1 MKCVVHDQV
10 ASMQFRPDAHH
21 RSVPAVLKDPRL
33 SSDEKRAI
41 LSAWASDMY
50 AVESSPTL
58 RMIPGH
64 TAPLR
69 LSEILSA
76 LRGLD
81 DDEPPPRGGAAKRMT
96 AGNGEADSHAAIAPA
111 VTHLARLRREADL
124 RAASIK
130 AHRDSIRRYKRI
142 LQTNLTDLERQFV
155 VRRLAEEQYAI
166 RKLSQARTLERTDDD
181 VSHALLAR
189 PPNRASPKAQ
199 EGLEVTAH
207 GPA

>member
-1 MKCVVHDQV
+1 
-10 ASMQFRPDAHH
+10 
-21 RSVPAVLKDPRL
+21 
-33 SSDEKRAI
+33 
-41 LSAWASDMY
+41 MY
-50 AVESSPTL
+50 AVESSPML

-64 TAPLR
+64 TTPLR

-81 DDEPPPRGGAAKRMT
+81 DDDPPPRGGAAKRMT

-155 VRRLAEEQYAI
+155 VRRLAEEQSAI
-166 RKLSQARTLERTDDD
+166 RKLSRPRAFGCTSDDL
-181 VSHALLAR
+181 SHALLAR

>member
-1 MKCVVHDQV
+1 MNRAVHNQV
-10 ASMQFRPDAHH
+10 ASTQFRPDAHH

-50 AVESSPTL
+50 AVESSPML

-69 LSEILSA
+69 LSEILTA

-81 DDEPPPRGGAAKRMT
+81 DDDPPPRGAAAKRT
-96 AGNGEADSHAAIAPA
+96 AAGTGEAAIAPA
-111 VTHLARLRREADL
+111 VYHLARLRREADL

-142 LQTNLTDLERQFV
+142 LQTDLTDLERQFV
-155 VRRLAEEQYAI
+155 VRRLAEEQSAI
-166 RKLSQARTLERTDDD
+166 RKLSRPRTIEYTSDDL
-181 VSHALLAR
+181 SHAVLAR

-199 EGLEVTAH
+199 EGLEVAAH

>member
-1 MKCVVHDQV
+1 MNRIVHGQV

-21 RSVPAVLKDPRL
+21 RSVPAVLKDPRI

-50 AVESSPTL
+50 AVESSPML
-58 RMIPGH
+58 RMVPGH
-64 TAPLR
+64 TTPLR

-76 LRGLD
+76 LRCLD
-81 DDEPPPRGGAAKRMT
+81 DDDPPPRGGAAKRMAT
-96 AGNGEADSHAAIAPA
+96 GNGEADSHTAIAPA
-111 VTHLARLRREADL
+111 VYHLARLRREADL

-142 LQTNLTDLERQFV
+142 LQTDLTDLERQFV
-155 VRRLAEEQYAI
+155 SGDWLKNGLLSVTYRRHVLWKVQTTTSHMLATESCFA
-166 RKLSQARTLERTDDD
+166 
-181 VSHALLAR
+181 
-189 PPNRASPKAQ
+189 KAQ
-199 EGLEVTAH
+199 EGLEVAAH